1 MKEIH
6 VLRMLLA
13 RMDTYDITH
22 IEHIRGRIYTVTM
35 AGQQYRAVML
45 VNSYSY
51 YEDRYHLPKNKPDLV
66 ICYEHDTV
74 LPIPALSMRFGNL
87 AKPFEKPEG
96 IDDIVTQ
103 RHTKVGS
110 KVFVGMYITGF
121 KIAQKMMKDFPPS
134 TRTRYKQRIEAL
146 NRRKQGSQVKVS

>member
-1 MKEIH
+1 MNSKH
-6 VLRMLLA
+6 VLRMFLA
-13 RMDTYDITH
+13 RLDTYEVTNIT
-22 IEHIRGRIYTVTM
+22 HIRGRIYSVTM
-35 AGQQYRAVML
+35 AGQQYRAVVL

-74 LPIPALSMRFGNL
+74 LPVPALSMRFGNL

-96 IDDIVTQ
+96 IDDIKVQ
-103 RHTKVGS
+103 RHTRLGS

-121 KIAQKMMKDFPPS
+121 RIAQEMMKDFPPS

-146 NRRKQGSQVKVS
+146 NKRKQGSQVKVS